1 MPKAS
6 KENSKIRMSI
16 MKAHGDA
23 NEYWYSPA
31 EQNNKP
37 SKIIV
42 DGMVRRFKNYHAAGG
57 IKGKVNVLLFYED
70 NFLIHK
76 ENIA

>member
-16 MKAHGDA
+16 MKAHGDD

-31 EQNNKP
+31 KQNNKP
-37 SKIIV
+37 AATIV
-42 DGMVRRFKNYHAAGG
+42 AGMIRRFHNNYASGA
-57 IKGKVNVLLFYED
+57 IKGKVNVLMFYE
-70 NFLIHK
+70 NNSLIHK
-76 ENIA
+76 EKI